1 MISEN
6 SLRIKY
12 LFLGIVSAWYKGHF
26 GYGGSE
32 AVFADFDL
40 KNEYLESESLYRTS
54 SSVPGL
60 DSAVGT

>member
-26 GYGGSE
+26 GYGGSK
-32 AVFADFDL
+32 AIFSNFDL
-40 KNEYLESESLYRTS
+40 KNTFFVPCRKVLTS

-60 DSAVGT
+60 DSEVGT